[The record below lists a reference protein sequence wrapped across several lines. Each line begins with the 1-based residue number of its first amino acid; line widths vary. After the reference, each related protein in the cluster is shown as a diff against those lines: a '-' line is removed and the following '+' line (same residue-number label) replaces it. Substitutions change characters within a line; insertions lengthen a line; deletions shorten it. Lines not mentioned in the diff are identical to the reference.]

1 MSEFVDL
8 SLQLSDG
15 TRALD
20 PDPITFV
27 NLYHTIEKDGYNL
40 SQVIISSHVGTHI
53 DAPKHFLENG
63 KTLDKFSLNNLIKKA
78 ILLDFSHK
86 KAKELI
92 TRKEIEEFDEKI
104 KPGLAVIIRTDWSK
118 TFPSHEFGY
127 DGPNVST
134 EAVEYFVEK
143 EISIL
148 GVEPPTLNWE
158 DNPNSHKKLLSAE
171 ILLVEGLTN
180 LGKIKTD
187 AFKFYAIPLN
197 IRDIDGF
204 PVRAFAEV
212 DDGGD

>member
-1 MSEFVDL
+1 MSNFIDL
-8 SLQLSDG
+8 TLQLFNG

-27 NLYHTIEKDGYNL
+27 NSYHTIKDDGYNL

-63 KTLDKFSLNNLIKKA
+63 KSLDKFSLSDLIKKA

-92 TRKEIEEFDEKI
+92 TRDEIEQYDKKI
-104 KPGLAVIIRTDWSK
+104 KTGTAVLIRTDWSK

-127 DGPNVST
+127 DGPNIST
-134 EAVEYFVEK
+134 EAVEYLVEK
-143 EISIL
+143 NISIL

-158 DNPNSHKKLLSAE
+158 DNPNSHKKLLAAE
-171 ILLVEGLTN
+171 ILLVEGLAN
-180 LGKIKTD
+180 LDRIKTEN
-187 AFKFYAIPLN
+187 FMFYAIPLN
-197 IRDIDGF
+197 IKNIDGF

-212 DDGGD
+212 E